1 MTRIT
6 AQERGIVSRLDR
18 QRPLVRW
25 SMRLSAVV
33 VVGTLILIAGGPL
46 LWLAKS
52 AVSTTQDII
61 REPFG
66 LWPSGVAWD
75 NLPRA
80 WSTIHIDLYLVNTLW
95 VILGSWF
102 LSLTVA
108 VTGAYVISVLKP
120 WYAGILSGAV
130 LVTLFIPS
138 AVSLVALYLT
148 VLDVPLLHVNLLN
161 SF

>member
-6 AQERGIVSRLDR
+6 MQERGIVSRLDR

-66 LWPSGVAWD
+66 LWPSGVA
-75 NLPRA
+75 
-80 WSTIHIDLYLVNTLW
+80 
-95 VILGSWF
+95 
-102 LSLTVA
+102 
-108 VTGAYVISVLKP
+108 
-120 WYAGILSGAV
+120 
-130 LVTLFIPS
+130 
-138 AVSLVALYLT
+138 
-148 VLDVPLLHVNLLN
+148 
-161 SF
+161 